1 MALHVSLD
9 PAAMHVRKVSQL
21 QGMRQHLQRHA
32 HVSVDVLDF
41 LGQACAGTASTH
53 ASVSSTHY
61 WDQQHLSRNA
71 QSHLLRL
78 FWNQPTPMDA

>member
-9 PAAMHVRKVSQL
+9 PAAMRVQKVSQR
-21 QGMRQHLQRHA
+21 QGMRQRLQRHA

-53 ASVSSTHY
+53 ASVSNTHY
-61 WDQQHLSRNA
+61 WDQQYLLRNA
-71 QSHLLRL
+71 HSHLLRL
-78 FWNQPTPMDA
+78 FWNQPTLMDA